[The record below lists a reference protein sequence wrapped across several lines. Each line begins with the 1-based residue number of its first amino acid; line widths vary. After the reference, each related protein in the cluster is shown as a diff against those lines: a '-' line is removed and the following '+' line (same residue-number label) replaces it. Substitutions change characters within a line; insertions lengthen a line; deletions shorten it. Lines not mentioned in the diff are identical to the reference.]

1 MGCDARL
8 TLDDSGRLGLLGD
21 RFSTVSAQ
29 SNPSVS
35 ELALSSVREDR
46 LQRRRAAQRN
56 AEPDSDRAAS
66 YSRFS
71 SDMQRT
77 ESNADQQRTCRD
89 AAERNSHIIT
99 TEQEYADEGIS
110 GTKRRRAGL
119 SAMLAAAERGEFA
132 TLYIYSLSR
141 LARESII
148 TLPLLKKLVFTFKV
162 RVISVSDGIDSA
174 VTNWELIAA
183 IMSFVSEQFLRDLKA
198 AVLRGQ
204 EGIVLALLCV
214 GDYCFGYRSE
224 PIPGSENTRR
234 GRNPRPRKVYVFC
247 EDTAAWVERIF
258 LWFVVDNWTIS
269 EIARELTRCHVR
281 KDHRSTNPVW
291 STANVRSILENEKY
305 IGRWNWGT
313 MENDRDPETGQ
324 ISQKL
329 RDEDETEK
337 WKRLFPDLRL
347 IKDELFARTQKK
359 LRENAEYYAKTRDHK
374 GRLQG
379 STGDRRGQV
388 LLSGLIECG
397 ICGSKFVCAGKRVY
411 CPNRPKGHCS
421 CATGLKREL
430 AERLI
435 LDQIGELI
443 RTSPEWLSELE
454 NSLLQ
459 VNQTLGE
466 RALNEVEVLRRQ
478 LIEAESRRENLLRLA
493 EDGDLDPDLKKRLA
507 ARRQEI
513 REIRDRLQQF
523 ESKQTVID
531 SAPTRDSLMADLENL
546 AGRLQGSAAAAG
558 EVLRGLLGGK
568 IVVEEVI
575 PNGARHGF
583 LRGTLQV
590 RVYDVCQTIGRSD
603 GMDSH
608 ESSAIVTHV
617 IDFLDPDPMT
627 VVDELQD
634 RAWALYAE
642 GRLAKE
648 ISGELGVNRNR
659 VMKMLKEVAAD
670 RGEKLIDGRTRRSNL
685 ARKHLA
691 PPLFQALAP
700 SVMKQFHRGDLYSSI
715 ASTLKIDINTVRKS
729 VNWWHHQQG
738 LAAPDGRSRRLQLDA
753 KCRK

>member
-1 MGCDARL
+1 M
-8 TLDDSGRLGLLGD
+8 
-21 RFSTVSAQ
+21 
-29 SNPSVS
+29 
-35 ELALSSVREDR
+35 
-46 LQRRRAAQRN
+46 QRRRAAQRDV
-56 AEPDSDRAAS
+56 EPDSDRAAS

-89 AAERNSHIIT
+89 ASERNSHIIT
-99 TEQEYADEGIS
+99 AEREYADEGIS
-110 GTKRRRAGL
+110 GTKRQRAGL

-148 TLPLLKKLVFTFKV
+148 TLPLLKKLVFSFKV

-224 PIPGSENTRR
+224 PLPGSESTRR

-258 LWFVVDNWTIS
+258 VWFVVDNWSIS
-269 EIARELTRCHVR
+269 EIARELTRLRVP

-291 STANVRSILENEKY
+291 STPNVHSILENEKF
-305 IGRWNWGT
+305 IGRWSWGI
-313 MENDRDPETGQ
+313 MENERDPETGK

-329 RDEDETEK
+329 RAEEETEK
-337 WKRLFPDLRL
+337 WKRLFPELRL
-347 IKDELFARTQKK
+347 VKDELFAGAQQK
-359 LRENAEYYAKTRDHK
+359 LRENAEQCAKTRGDK

-379 STGDRRGQV
+379 STGDLRGQV

-397 ICGSKFVCAGKRVY
+397 TCGSKFVCAGKRVY
-411 CPNRPKGHCS
+411 CPNHSKGQCS

-435 LDQIGELI
+435 LDQVGELI
-443 RTSPEWLSELE
+443 RTSPEWLGELE
-454 NSLLQ
+454 TALLQ
-459 VNQTLGE
+459 ASKTLHE
-466 RALNEVEVLRRQ
+466 RAPEEVEALRRQ
-478 LIEAESRRENLLRLA
+478 LVEAESRRDNLLRLA
-493 EDGDLDPDLKKRLA
+493 EDGELDPDLKQRLA
-507 ARRQEI
+507 MRRQQI
-513 REIRDRLQQF
+513 RELRDRLQQF
-523 ESKQTVID
+523 EPKQNVAE
-531 SAPTRDSLMADLENL
+531 SVPTRESLMADLENL
-546 AGRLQGSAAAAG
+546 AERLKGSAAAAG

-568 IVVEEVI
+568 ILVEEVK
-575 PNGARHGF
+575 PAGTRHGF
-583 LRGTLQV
+583 LRGILQV
-590 RVYDVCQTIGRSD
+590 RIYDVSQTIGLGD
-603 GMDSH
+603 GIDCR
-608 ESSAIVTHV
+608 ESSAVVTRV
-617 IDFLDPDPMT
+617 IDFLDPEPLT
-627 VVDELQD
+627 VVDELRD
-634 RAWALYAE
+634 RAWALYVE

-648 ISGELGVNRNR
+648 ISAELGVNRNR
-659 VMKMLKEVAAD
+659 VVKLLEETAAD

-685 ARKHLA
+685 ARKHLE

-700 SVMKQFHRGDLYSSI
+700 RVMEQFHRGDLYSSI

-729 VNWWHHQQG
+729 VTWWHHQQG
-738 LAAPDGRSRRLQLDA
+738 LAAPDGRSRRLLLDV
-753 KCRK
+753 KSRK